1 VLSRNSDDSRVFQQ
15 TASAPGEPNVDDQNP
30 RTLTCMHPA
39 SPQPQRI
46 GEYEIVDTVA
56 STGKVQVYRAV
67 ERASKRPV
75 TLKTIGRDAD
85 GIDVAATIAHFQH
98 QARMAARLNHPGIVP
113 VYEYGED
120 SRVAFL
126 ATEYVE
132 GCALKEGMRVPAND
146 AISIIVQ
153 LLTGLD
159 HAHGQG
165 VIHGNIAPPNL
176 LLTSKGE
183 VRLTEF
189 GIAGAGSAVGSYMSP
204 EQIEG
209 LEIDRR
215 SDIFSVGVLFYELL
229 TGTNPFAGPPDS
241 LIRRVLEEKE
251 RAVSAVSTS
260 IPRVFDGVC
269 ARALAK
275 AKEDRYQTAGSFCES
290 VRAAC
295 EAAFGRP
302 PRDVV
307 SNEVVVSIFL
317 SSLRAPSRRRS
328 SSKSRAQLTES
339 QTTVEKVNSR
349 WEDATLRAIEKQ
361 LAVYLGPLA
370 RVVIKQAASRTT
382 DLDELYAMAAE
393 NLEKEDER
401 QAFLARTGQA
411 SRSERKVEAGPVQ
424 QASVSPDSATAA
436 MLRTERKPEPKPFSL
451 LRGNSTA
458 KPQMESKVEPPLQ
471 RTEHVNAKTDSNLP
485 GNVRSSRLPVAPKF
499 GAAPDSKP
507 SAASTSG
514 TNQAQSDAV
523 PGVRPEATAKTN
535 SEVRR
540 ELQLRAQSESQS
552 SDSSV
557 KEDDVASRLEEL
569 LGKQPADL
577 AGYLS
582 DSPPQLDAVIYALIA
597 SVEALVAA
605 CASGGRVA
613 GLVPQSISFDRVG
626 KATIASSQS
635 NVTQSTSGSGVVGS
649 PRYAAPEIFAEDNG
663 SDASGMAANIYALG
677 FIFFEILL
685 GRQLFRN
692 TFSTQRTELDWLR
705 WHADLKS
712 KAPTLKSLLPE
723 HPAGLSELLES
734 MTEKSP
740 EKRTSDLEM
749 ILSRLRGIAQQA
761 SRTMVVR
768 RPAESPEAAPAKT
781 VLGRPPRK
789 RKRWTIVIL
798 LVIVI
803 ALAGLLLWQFPD
815 LFRRLLSPFFHHPA

>member
-1 VLSRNSDDSRVFQQ
+1 M
-15 TASAPGEPNVDDQNP
+15 G
-30 RTLTCMHPA
+30 
-39 SPQPQRI
+39 
-46 GEYEIVDTVA
+46 
-56 STGKVQVYRAV
+56 
-67 ERASKRPV
+67 
-75 TLKTIGRDAD
+75 
-85 GIDVAATIAHFQH
+85 
-98 QARMAARLNHPGIVP
+98 
-113 VYEYGED
+113 
-120 SRVAFL
+120 
-126 ATEYVE
+126 
-132 GCALKEGMRVPAND
+132 GCD
-146 AISIIVQ
+146 
-153 LLTGLD
+153 
-159 HAHGQG
+159 
-165 VIHGNIAPPNL
+165 
-176 LLTSKGE
+176 LTSH
-183 VRLTEF
+183 R
-189 GIAGAGSAVGSYMSP
+189 
-204 EQIEG
+204 
-209 LEIDRR
+209 
-215 SDIFSVGVLFYELL
+215 
-229 TGTNPFAGPPDS
+229 
-241 LIRRVLEEKE
+241 
-251 RAVSAVSTS
+251 
-260 IPRVFDGVC
+260 
-269 ARALAK
+269 
-275 AKEDRYQTAGSFCES
+275 
-290 VRAAC
+290 
-295 EAAFGRP
+295 
-302 PRDVV
+302 
-307 SNEVVVSIFL
+307 
-317 SSLRAPSRRRS
+317 
-328 SSKSRAQLTES
+328 
-339 QTTVEKVNSR
+339 
-349 WEDATLRAIEKQ
+349 
-361 LAVYLGPLA
+361 LA

-523 PGVRPEATAKTN
+523 PGVRPEVTAKTN

-540 ELQLRAQSESQS
+540 ELQLRAQSQSQS

-626 KATIASSQS
+626 KATI
-635 NVTQSTSGSGVVGS
+635 GS